1 MTSYNIILSE
11 EGEQNSGFRT
21 KNVPGDKARA
31 VLIDQGNALIAK
43 AVLVNATHGDFTEG
57 GDAATLLIFEFT
69 FISMKPSSHRFT
81 SGKIILT
88 LDDDSGNTRNRP
100 EVVKISP
107 TGTFAI
113 NKTTS
118 IRDVKHTVTTSIKPE
133 AMTAAAGEL
142 GYAWEAT
149 EVKETKH
156 ATALIGIKRLLG
168 DYGKDNCVIWSLEED
183 SFEKQGIPS
192 FLRTAVIVRRRDDV
206 PFRFSIRVE
215 TGVDSGGKLRRFLG
229 MEKAD
234 PVDPV
239 ELDDETDLDELGIT
253 SLESTTFDS
262 KNMQQMD
269 IGKYADVMIASLL
282 SIPA

>member
-1 MTSYNIILSE
+1 MKSYNITLSE
-11 EGEQNSGFRT
+11 EGEPNSGFRT

-31 VLIDQGNALIAK
+31 VLVDQGSALIAK
-43 AVLVNATHGDFTEG
+43 AVLANVTHGDFTED

-69 FISMKPSSHRFT
+69 FTSMKPSSHRFA

-88 LDDDSGNTRNRP
+88 LDDASGNIRNRP

-118 IRDVKHTVTTSIKPE
+118 VKDVKQSVNTAIKPE
-133 AMTAAAGEL
+133 AMAVAAGEL
-142 GYAWEAT
+142 GYVWEAT

-156 ATALIGIKRLLG
+156 STALIGIKRLLG
-168 DYGKDNCVIWSLEED
+168 EYGKENCVIWSLEED
-183 SFEKQGIPS
+183 KFEKQGIPN
-192 FLRTAVIVRRRDDV
+192 FLRTAVLVRRKDDV
-206 PFRFSIRVE
+206 PFCFSIQVE
-215 TGVDSGGKLRRFLG
+215 TGVDYGGKIRRFLG

-239 ELDDETDLDELGIT
+239 ELDDETDLDDLGIT
-253 SLESTTFDS
+253 SLDPTTFDS
-262 KNMQQMD
+262 RNMQQMD
-269 IGKYADVMIASLL
+269 IDKHSDVIMASLL